1 MKALA
6 YRNYVPGQDGYL
18 CCACVERDQRQHDYP
33 HLFFCVTKPKKVDAK
48 LRCAWCG
55 YSVGGH
61 DASCAAERIA
71 TMILGEDECSAAG
84 K

>member
-6 YRNYVPGQDGYL
+6 YRNYVPEQDGYL
-18 CCACVERDQRQHDYP
+18 CCACVERDQAQHDYP
-33 HLFFCVTKPKKVDAK
+33 HLFFCTTRPEKVDVK

-61 DASCAAERIA
+61 DAGCAANRIA
-71 TMILGEDECSAAG
+71 TMLAGGEDE
-84 K
+84 KI

>member
-6 YRNYVPGQDGYL
+6 YRNYVPGQKGYL
-18 CCACVERDQRQHDYP
+18 CCACVERDQRQYYYP
-33 HLFFCVTKPKKVDAK
+33 HLFFNVTKPEIVDGK

-61 DASCAAERIA
+61 DASCAAKRIA
-71 TMILGEDECSAAG
+71 TMIEGG
-84 K
+84 KNEN

>member
-6 YRNYVPGQDGYL
+6 YRNYVSGQDGYL
-18 CCACVERDQRQHDYP
+18 CCACVERDQRQSEYP
-33 HLFFCVTKPKKVDAK
+33 HLFFATTKPKKVDEK

-61 DASCAAERIA
+61 DASCAANRIA
-71 TMILGEDECSAAG
+71 TMILGVDECSAAG

>member
-1 MKALA
+1 MTALA

-33 HLFFCVTKPKKVDAK
+33 HLFFTITKPERVDEK
-48 LRCAWCG
+48 LRCAWCW

-61 DASCAAERIA
+61 EASCAAKRIA
-71 TMILGEDECSAAG
+71 TMISGSDECSTAG